1 MTKTTLVTLILFQVV
16 EIKTIK
22 VFDTIM
28 TGIVANGLM
37 VVGRPLK
44 REEPRLRGYGL
55 FYTCAPEQIRRSQL
69 ELCETLA

>member
-1 MTKTTLVTLILFQVV
+1 MKTMLVTLVLFQLV
-16 EIKTIK
+16 EFKTIK
-22 VFDTIM
+22 VFDTRM
-28 TGIVANGLM
+28 KSIVAKGLM

-44 REEPRLRGYGL
+44 REEPPLRGYGL